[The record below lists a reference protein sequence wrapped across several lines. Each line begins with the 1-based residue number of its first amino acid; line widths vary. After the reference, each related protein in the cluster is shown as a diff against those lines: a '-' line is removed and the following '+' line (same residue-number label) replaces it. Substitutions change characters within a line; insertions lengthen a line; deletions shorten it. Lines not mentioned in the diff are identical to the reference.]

1 MTHPKLADVNRRM
14 DSALE
19 VLKKEFGG
27 LRTGRASAGLLEP
40 VMVEAYGQTMP
51 LNQVG
56 TVSVPEPRLITVSVW
71 DKGMVAAVAK
81 AISAAGLGLNAQ
93 ADGTTIRVPIPELN
107 QERRAELAKVAG
119 KYSEEARVAVRN
131 VRRDGMDLLK
141 KAEKDR
147 EISEDEHKRLAE
159 EVQKITD
166 AHIKKIDEALAAK
179 EKEIK
184 QV

>member
-1 MTHPKLADVNRRM
+1 
-14 DSALE
+14 
-19 VLKKEFGG
+19 
-27 LRTGRASAGLLEP
+27 
-40 VMVEAYGQTMP
+40 
-51 LNQVG
+51 
-56 TVSVPEPRLITVSVW
+56 
-71 DKGMVAAVAK
+71 MVAAVAK
-81 AISAAGLGLNAQ
+81 AIGAAGLGLNAQ

-166 AHIKKIDEALAAK
+166 AHIKKIDEALASK